1 MLKALRESTLKQR
14 ESRLKKNKDH
24 QLLELKKPCGACE
37 VKAKDKKNRKRKN
50 SFKSAARKELGTSS
64 KISYPEE
71 ESELEW
77 DNQEDTGSP
86 LKEEF
91 DFDDISLASLGR
103 KRSVSVSLNRVNI
116 VEEVVS
122 VKPVTQNLEE
132 DFDFEEEP
140 SDNASGLINQDT
152 LLERNLQLQGRLIL
166 DQIGEQSEDSSHE
179 EVFDSEVGNTGAE
192 MNQVDS
198 EMLKSINA
206 LYIKASADIDAYTED
221 DCSYLDKDKFH
232 EYVDKASNKCTEFR
246 FKVYEFVEDIEDNG
260 LV

>member
-1 MLKALRESTLKQR
+1 ME
-14 ESRLKKNKDH
+14 
-24 QLLELKKPCGACE
+24 
-37 VKAKDKKNRKRKN
+37 
-50 SFKSAARKELGTSS
+50 
-64 KISYPEE
+64 
-71 ESELEW
+71 
-77 DNQEDTGSP
+77 
-86 LKEEF
+86 
-91 DFDDISLASLGR
+91 
-103 KRSVSVSLNRVNI
+103 
-116 VEEVVS
+116 
-122 VKPVTQNLEE
+122 PVTQNLEE

-198 EMLKSINA
+198 EMLKSINV

-232 EYVDKASNKCTEFR
+232 EYVDKASNKCTESR
-246 FKVYEFVEDIEDNG
+246 VKVYEFVEDIEDNG
-260 LV
+260 LAERKRLRL